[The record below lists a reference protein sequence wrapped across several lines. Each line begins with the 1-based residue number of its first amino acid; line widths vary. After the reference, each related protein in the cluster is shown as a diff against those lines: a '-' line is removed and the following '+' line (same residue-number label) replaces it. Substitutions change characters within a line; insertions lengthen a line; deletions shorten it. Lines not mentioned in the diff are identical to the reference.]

1 MPLSRWFKEREQDRE
16 SMPSTKKEIPE
27 GIWSR
32 CASCNQI
39 IYQVELND
47 NLKVCPKCKFHFR
60 LRAHE
65 WIEILIDEE
74 TFQEWDINLA
84 PMDPL
89 SFKAAKSYKVSLKQ
103 AAEKTGLSEA
113 VISGEGKLAGHELV
127 IVALDFEFIGGSM
140 GSVVGEKVARAVE
153 MAGSEQKPLT
163 IVSASGGARMQEG
176 MLSLLQMAKTSAA
189 IGKLQDQAVPY
200 VSILTNPTSGGVL
213 ASFSMLADVIIA
225 EPGAFIGF
233 SGPRVIE
240 QTIKQK
246 LPKGFQTA
254 EFLLEHGMI
263 DLVVSRL
270 DMKETVARLLGFL
283 SQA

>member
-1 MPLSRWFKEREQDRE
+1 MPLSRWFKEREKDRE
-16 SMPSTKKEIPE
+16 SAPSERKEMPE

-65 WIEILIDEE
+65 WIDILTEPE
-74 TFQEWDINLA
+74 SFREWDADIA
-84 PMDPL
+84 PTDAL
-89 SFKAAKSYKVSLKQ
+89 NFKAAKSYITSLEQ
-103 AAEKTGLSEA
+103 AKEKTGQNDA
-113 VISGEGKLAGHELV
+113 VVSGEGKLGGYDIA
-127 IVALDFEFIGGSM
+127 IVALDFDFVGGSM
-140 GSVVGEKVARAVE
+140 GSVVGERVARAAE
-153 MAGSEQKPLT
+153 KAGSTQRPLA

-189 IGKLQDQAVPY
+189 IGRLQDQAVPY
-200 VSILTNPTSGGVL
+200 ISILTNPTSGGVL
-213 ASFSMLADVIIA
+213 ASFSMLADVVIA

-246 LPKGFQTA
+246 LPKGFQTS

-263 DLVVSRL
+263 DMVVPRLQMQETVSRL
-270 DMKETVARLLGFL
+270 LDFL
-283 SQA
+283 S